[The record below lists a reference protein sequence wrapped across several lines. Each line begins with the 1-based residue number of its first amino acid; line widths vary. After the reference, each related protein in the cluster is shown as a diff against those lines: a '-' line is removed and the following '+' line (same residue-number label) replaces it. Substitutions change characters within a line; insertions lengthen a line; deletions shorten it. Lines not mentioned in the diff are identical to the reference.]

1 MDDYTAA
8 TYGDRIADLYDDIY
22 DSPPSEMQIDLLEEM
37 TNGGRALELG
47 IGTGRLA
54 IPLRARGVS
63 IEGLDSSEAMVSK
76 MRAKDL
82 GSSIPVTIGDF
93 ERFDLH
99 KTFDLIFVAFN
110 TFFGLLTQDAQTT
123 CFETVATHLS
133 GEGVFLMEAFVPDLS
148 RFDRGQRTSVS
159 HIALNRTEIDVALH
173 SPAKQRVDSQ
183 TIIIEDEEP
192 ARLMPVSLRYAWPA
206 ELDLMA
212 RLAGLR
218 LRSRWGDWDRSPF
231 GDDSGKHVSVWSR

>member
-1 MDDYTAA
+1 MEVALWNSESEPGGWPSPSVPGAFRSKAWTRRRRWSRRCAP
-8 TYGDRIADLYDDIY
+8 RISEAP
-22 DSPPSEMQIDLLEEM
+22 SRSPSETSSD
-37 TNGGRALELG
+37 
-47 IGTGRLA
+47 
-54 IPLRARGVS
+54 S
-63 IEGLDSSEAMVSK
+63 IST
-76 MRAKDL
+76 RP
-82 GSSIPVTIGDF
+82 SI
-93 ERFDLH
+93 
-99 KTFDLIFVAFN
+99 FN